1 MFFFFPL
8 PLLGISFESY
18 FYPFPVSKEWFCLT
32 AWSLSFAVN
41 NCWKVSRRY
50 QVGQIIY
57 PPAVLGCSAECIGT
71 ATKRGLLESL
81 ESRALLLM
89 GKCVIALSLIPLL
102 LPPMHPLLE
111 GHTLYYTWSL
121 WRFLALLGS
130 TSPHD
135 HLKLE
140 AWESSAAWIA
150 VVPRNLTE
158 LEKQF

>member
-1 MFFFFPL
+1 MGFFSL

-18 FYPFPVSKEWFCLT
+18 FYSFPVSKEWFCLT

-41 NCWKVSRRY
+41 NCWKVSHCY

-121 WRFLALLGS
+121 WGSWLFLAPLHLMITLNWRPGKVLQLELLW
-130 TSPHD
+130 SPG
-135 HLKLE
+135 
-140 AWESSAAWIA
+140 
-150 VVPRNLTE
+150 T
-158 LEKQF
+158 